1 MQLNTVIKGRKLSQM
16 VNSYPMRMI
25 DANMTVNVT
34 ERESKK
40 PLGQVE
46 LNELESLKGYDL
58 IERTEIFQELPQVIS
73 KNKDDARRSEIGA
86 QNQQS
91 NLNQRFFSLRRQRI
105 KLNEHR
111 AMQSNCDR
119 TIQPSRN
126 HL

>member
-91 NLNQRFFSLRRQRI
+91 N
-105 KLNEHR
+105 
-111 AMQSNCDR
+111 
-119 TIQPSRN
+119 
-126 HL
+126 